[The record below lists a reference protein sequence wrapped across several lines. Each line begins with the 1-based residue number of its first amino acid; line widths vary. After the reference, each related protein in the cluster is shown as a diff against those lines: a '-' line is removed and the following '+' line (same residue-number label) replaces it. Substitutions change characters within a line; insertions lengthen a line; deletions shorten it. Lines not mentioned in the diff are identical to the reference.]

1 MQTANA
7 PGGNARTFLTHLFG
21 SGLDGDDRYVV
32 ERFRSQADGDIRPVY
47 PEEPK
52 VRRRRKIKHMIMPL
66 KAVKEMRPALDE
78 IIICTGMSRTGG
90 VQYWGSRATG
100 LFVERRQR
108 R

>member
-1 MQTANA
+1 MQTASA

-32 ERFRSQADGDIRPVY
+32 ERFRSVATGDILPVY
-47 PEEPK
+47 PEEPATK
-52 VRRRRKIKHMIMPL
+52 GRRKIKHMIVPL
-66 KAVKEMRPALDE
+66 KAVKEMRPGLDE
-78 IIICTGMSRTGG
+78 IIICTGMSRNGG